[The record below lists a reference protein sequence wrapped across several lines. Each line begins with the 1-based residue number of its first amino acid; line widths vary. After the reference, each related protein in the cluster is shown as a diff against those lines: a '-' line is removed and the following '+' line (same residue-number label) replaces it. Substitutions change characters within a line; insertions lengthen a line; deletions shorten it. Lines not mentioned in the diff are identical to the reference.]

1 MCSEFTRSEVVDFL
15 SYHALFTLTLDD
27 RVTFLYESGIIE
39 EPSMILARKQGYNAE
54 FLDNYRISPLVRNKY
69 LENKIKEIT
78 GNDIRIIDHPDS
90 EITGVSCISCGFV
103 VFENQE
109 DSIFE
114 ICPVC
119 GWQSDKLN
127 EDGYSKLNDVYLSC
141 YINTCLHKENLLKYI
156 DVYTRNH

>member
-1 MCSEFTRSEVVDFL
+1 MYSEFTRSEVVDFL
-15 SYHALFTLTLDD
+15 SYYALFTLVIDD
-27 RVTFLYESGIIE
+27 RVNFLHENGIIE
-39 EPSMILARKQGYNAE
+39 EPSMILARKQVYNAE
-54 FLDNYRISPLVRNKY
+54 LLDSYRISPLVRNKY

-90 EITGVSCISCGFV
+90 EITGVSCISCGYV

-119 GWQSDKLN
+119 GWQSDELN
-127 EDGYSKLNDVYLSC
+127 EDGYSKLNDAY
-141 YINTCLHKENLLKYI
+141 
-156 DVYTRNH
+156 

>member
-1 MCSEFTRSEVVDFL
+1 MCSEFIRSEVIDFL
-15 SYHALFTLTLDD
+15 SYHALFTLALDD
-27 RVTFLYESGIIE
+27 RATFLHENGIIE
-39 EPSMILARKQGYNAE
+39 EPSITLARKQIYNAE
-54 FLDNYRISPLVRNKY
+54 LLDNYQVSPLVRNKY

-90 EITGVSCISCGFV
+90 EITGISCVSCGFV

-109 DSIFE
+109 DSNFE

-127 EDGYSKLNDVYLSC
+127 GEGYSKLNDAYLSC
-141 YINTCLHKENLLKYI
+141 YKNTSLYKENVLKYI
-156 DVYTRNH
+156 DVYIKK